1 MENKEVQRKLFR
13 EIPAVNDLMQEKAI
27 QQLIAQNGE
36 HEIKKVIH
44 QVLDEIRQQIL
55 SGKLTAVNLSN
66 VIEMI
71 NTQSYLDNLPSLR
84 PVINGTG
91 VILHTNLGRSL
102 LSPAI
107 EEYLNQIMFSY
118 SNLEYN
124 LAAKK
129 RGLRYHH
136 IEKLLCELTGAEDAL
151 VVNNNA
157 AAVMLTLD
165 TLVPHK
171 EVIVSRGELVEIG
184 GSFRVPEIITK
195 GGGTLR
201 EVGTTN
207 KTHLQDYQA
216 ALTDQTGAI
225 LKVHTSNYRIIGFTE
240 KPDPAELQELAHQA
254 GIPMINDLGSGLL
267 IDLSKYGLPREPL
280 IQEAVAT
287 SDIVTFSG
295 DKLLGG
301 PQAGVIA
308 GKRELIE
315 QIKQNQ
321 LLRALRVDKMTLAAL
336 AATLQFYRD
345 PAEAL
350 KKIPTLQMI
359 TIDSERLKQRAE
371 DLASSLSAINGIQVA
386 TVSGTSQVG
395 GGSYPGYFL
404 PTTLVCISPR
414 SGYYSS
420 TELERLLRTGEFPII
435 TRLEQDKVIIDVR
448 TLQNGDI
455 QQITARLRE
464 LFDK

>member
-1 MENKEVQRKLFR
+1 MENNQVHIELLRQ
-13 EIPAVNDLMQEKAI
+13 IPAVNDLMQEKSI
-27 QQLIAQNGE
+27 QQLITENGE
-36 HEIKKVIH
+36 QEIKKVIN
-44 QVLDEIRQQIL
+44 QVLNKVRQQIL
-55 SGKLTAVNLSN
+55 SRKLAKVNLPQI
-66 VIEMI
+66 IEMI
-71 NTQSYLDNLPSLR
+71 SIQSHLDNRPSLR

-107 EEYLNQIMFSY
+107 KDYINQIMFSY

-207 KTHLQDYQA
+207 KTHLRDYQA
-216 ALTDQTGAI
+216 ALTEQTGAI

-240 KPDPAELQELAHQA
+240 KPDPVELQSLAHQA

-267 IDLSKYGLPREPL
+267 LDLSKYGLPREPL

-308 GKRELIE
+308 GKRQLIE

-336 AATLQFYRD
+336 TATLQFYRN
-345 PAEAL
+345 PAAAL
-350 KKIPTLQMI
+350 KEIPTLRMI
-359 TIDSERLKQRAE
+359 TLNTETLTQRANT
-371 DLASSLSAINGIQVA
+371 LAARLAELSGIKVKII
-386 TVSGTSQVG
+386 SGTSQIG
-395 GGSYPGYFL
+395 GGSYPGYLL
-404 PTTLVCISPR
+404 PTKLVCIKPLDN
-414 SGYYSS
+414 YSS
-420 TELERLLRTGEFPII
+420 TELERLLRTGTLPII
-435 TRLEQDKVIIDVR
+435 TRLEQDQVIIDVR
-448 TLQNGDI
+448 TLQGGDA
-455 QQITARLRE
+455 QQITMKLKK
-464 LFDK
+464 LFNK